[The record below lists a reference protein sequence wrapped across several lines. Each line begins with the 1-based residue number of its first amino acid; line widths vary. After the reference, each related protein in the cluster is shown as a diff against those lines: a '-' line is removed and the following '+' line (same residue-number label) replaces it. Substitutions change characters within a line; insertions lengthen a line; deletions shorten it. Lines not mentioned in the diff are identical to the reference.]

1 MTEQEK
7 ELLQIIH
14 ESADPEA
21 VAAYM
26 LNLFSDFLRKHGPV
40 RETLVA
46 TPPESA

>member
-14 ESADPEA
+14 ESVDPEA

-26 LNLFSDFLRKHGPV
+26 LNLFLDFLQKRGPAQ
-40 RETLVA
+40 EKPVA
-46 TPPESA
+46 IPLESA